1 MTNVQAENGLSTFCV
16 YVKKESVCMPCDKL
30 SELTNEGEM
39 PMDEIYVH
47 LSALTIDEI
56 MGRGAS
62 VPEK

>member
-1 MTNVQAENGLSTFCV
+1 
-16 YVKKESVCMPCDKL
+16 MPCDKL

-39 PMDEIYVH
+39 PMDEVYVH
-47 LSALTIDEI
+47 LSALAINEI